1 MNNAYMI
8 YQAERT
14 MTAAEQRAADRRNGE
29 LAAYLAGVWHSLTAP
44 LRFRRRNHR
53 GHQPGWRIT
62 APGPASASPGS
73 RLCGPASA
81 QCQ

>member
-1 MNNAYMI
+1 MNSAYMI

-29 LAAYLAGVWHSLTAP
+29 LAAYVAGVWHSLTAP
-44 LRFRRRNHR
+44 LRSRRDQR

-62 APGPASASPGS
+62 GPCPASAGPGT
-73 RLCGPASA
+73 RLCGPASPR
-81 QCQ
+81 CD

>member
-44 LRFRRRNHR
+44 LRIRHLGHR
-53 GHQPGWRIT
+53 DHQPGWRIT
-62 APGPASASPGS
+62 TPCPASAGPGS

-81 QCQ
+81 QRQ